1 MTRTIDVTSRN
12 MIRASSNIN
21 SDGMVTIT
29 GNINIIVIVKMHTIV
44 YVTMHID
51 IANNN

>member
-12 MIRASSNIN
+12 MIRVSSNIN
-21 SDGMVTIT
+21 SDGVVTIT
-29 GNINIIVIVKMHTIV
+29 GHINIIVIVNMHTIV